1 MFNYDASLKDF
12 LIADAI
18 ATETDTAAFAS
29 SASVKEIQI
38 FAEDGLTV
46 PTAQGNFFFLSKKAD
61 GTVVKSDTIYGP
73 NVLRAHKTV
82 AKTEMP
88 EYSYFTVS
96 NADIAVGDLAE
107 VFMKYWDYSVAD

>member
-1 MFNYDASLKDF
+1 MQKDGQ
-12 LIADAI
+12 
-18 ATETDTAAFAS
+18 S
-29 SASVKEIQI
+29 
-38 FAEDGLTV
+38 V
-46 PTAQGNFFFLSKKAD
+46 PTGTREISFSSVKKAD

-96 NADIAVGDLAE
+96 NTNIAV
-107 VFMKYWDYSVAD
+107 VIWQKYL